1 VGRFG
6 EHRASGK
13 EVNTV
18 WAKRAKDLLAAFIVG
33 NGVLDLIAPHER
45 SSMWQVGP
53 EGMRKAALWLAEH
66 PTATRLRGI
75 VRVGIGLWL
84 ALRQYR
90 QAPQHWYQRW
100 FSQYRLGGG
109 GWLAPLGF
117 VLAILLLAAAIYGR
131 SRSKSAR
138 KKKGKFV
145 PTIARVTE
153 LSATSEESFEDAIN
167 QGVKRATST
176 LRNVESAWIKDMNV
190 MIENNEVAAYKV
202 NMAITFVLE
211 EGERAG

>member
-1 VGRFG
+1 
-6 EHRASGK
+6 
-13 EVNTV
+13 
-18 WAKRAKDLLAAFIVG
+18 
-33 NGVLDLIAPHER
+33 
-45 SSMWQVGP
+45 
-53 EGMRKAALWLAEH
+53 MRKAALWLAEH
-66 PTATRLRGI
+66 PAATRLRGI
-75 VRVGIGLWL
+75 LRVGIGLWL

-100 FSQYRLGGG
+100 FSQYRLLGG

-117 VLAILLLAAAIYGR
+117 VVAILLLAATIYGR
-131 SRSKSAR
+131 TRSKSVR
-138 KKKGKFV
+138 KNQRKFV

-167 QGVKRATST
+167 EGVKRTTST

-190 MIENNEVAAYKV
+190 MIENNKVAAYKV

-211 EGERAG
+211 EGERPG